1 MILAHNQHHKPFLG
15 LDNNNNYKNFLLH
28 KSEMHSIP
36 LISNKEDYR
45 LKKVS
50 ILNTLNTLY
59 KITLWN
65 KFLKFAKP
73 FSIHFFSVLAIYSV
87 SEKNEAIFSSWLTFA
102 TCIWNLEY
110 FWFTLQ
116 DYSLKLVSTSCKT
129 ILNSFIFSFSYIQPQ
144 KRIKLFSP
152 LG

>member
-87 SEKNEAIFSSWLTFA
+87 SEKNEAIFSSWLTFY
-102 TCIWNLEY
+102 THLKSWILLIQVTRLQLQISFYKLQNHSQLIY
-110 FWFTLQ
+110 FQF
-116 DYSLKLVSTSCKT
+116 
-129 ILNSFIFSFSYIQPQ
+129 
-144 KRIKLFSP
+144 
-152 LG
+152 

>member
-87 SEKNEAIFSSWLTFA
+87 SEKNEAIFSSWLTFY
-102 TCIWNLEY
+102 TH
-110 FWFTLQ
+110 
-116 DYSLKLVSTSCKT
+116 LKLNTFDTSYKIT
-129 ILNSFIFSFSYIQPQ
+129 ASNKFLQIAKPFSIH
-144 KRIKLFSP
+144 LF
-152 LG
+152 